1 MLSLGRDETGLIGS
15 WILKNGAMIEDEVG
29 LRNRSLIESGLQ
41 RIATSKDGWEVLY
54 KDVSDGRYWELTYP
68 HGDMQGG
75 GPIALIL
82 ADRSMLAE
90 KYGVTTASLIA

>member
-1 MLSLGRDETGLIGS
+1 MLSLGRDETELIGS
-15 WILKNGAMIEDEVG
+15 WILENGAMIEDEVS
-29 LRNRSLIESGLQ
+29 LRIRSLIESGLQ

-90 KYGVTTASLIA
+90 KYGVTTASLNA